1 MGNFFEY
8 YFSEYDFEKKETA
21 VCCPFPHHTESGVE
35 YQETIPSAHINLD
48 KGVFHCKVCEKG
60 LSEVSFISEILG
72 CKYEAASKI
81 ASLYRDV
88 ENLHSWNQLK
98 LNPRTKEICNE
109 LGISDEVIEE
119 LHLKTENREEDIAFP
134 VLMYGKVVDVR
145 NYSPYNRAAKIRSRA
160 GSTTGM
166 VIPFD
171 LWINTNPH
179 TWTIICAGEKD
190 MAVARSN
197 GFNAITLT
205 GGEKALPKLLKPF
218 KNRRVAICYD
228 HDEAGIEGAKSVAAA
243 ILPYA
248 AEVRICTGFHE
259 VCKEH
264 GEDITDFFTKYK
276 KTKRDLQKYIIDSP
290 VFTPEEA
297 AVVSKVTHPFVT
309 LLEASQPK
317 YVGRVVQSNIQ
328 VVATYEKAM
337 PVPTTI
343 HAVKLNTSGDDKYNL
358 MQQGET
364 RDWELCDKTC
374 QDVLKL
380 VDNNFTEQQIRDNT
394 REILGITKVE
404 RDVKIERPTKETVYQ
419 CNVTDLFEVTTKN
432 PQTIEFVAYVIG
444 KRLESGKKYCITYK
458 LTPHPFKGQQLTMI
472 ILDATEA
479 ADSITDFHLTED
491 NKKMLDQV
499 KNMEGSVHDKVET
512 LSEMAKSYIGY
523 DGYNK
528 LIKAI
533 DLSFHAALQF
543 NFNGNTERGTLD
555 TLIVTESRIGKS
567 STAEA
572 LQKLYSLGTFVSLAG
587 GNATIAGIIGGSNKV
602 NGSYQ
607 TRAGLLPMNHRG
619 LVIFEELAKCD
630 KDLVKALT
638 DTRSSGSVKITRVS
652 GDLQLPALVRM
663 ITLSN
668 VKSSSKNIQPIASYP
683 NGITIL
689 VDLIGTPEDIA
700 RYDLMLVMGETGNRI
715 IDPNWRPIT
724 PFEPDVYKTK
734 IRWVWSR
741 NPDQIII
748 TREVVEYIFKK
759 CNELN
764 SKYDSH
770 IKIFGT
776 EAWKKV
782 ARLATA
788 IAGYIVSTDDTYEK
802 IIVTT
807 ECVDEAVD
815 YLISCYD
822 NNTFKL
828 KEYVDNERRYGDI
841 DDDGIKLLQD
851 IYNQSP
857 MTIRQLS
864 VLDKTNRMNLISAT
878 GLDNDMYNKLMNRLV
893 QGAFVKF
900 DGYDIVPTE
909 RFRKGFGLIDKSGN
923 IVRLGEFNA

>member
-1 MGNFFEY
+1 MGSFFEY

-171 LWINTNPH
+171 LWLNTNPH

-205 GGEKALPKLLKPF
+205 GGEKALPKILKPF

-248 AEVRICTGFHE
+248 AEVRICTEFHE

-276 KTKRDLQKYIIDSP
+276 KTKRDLQKYIINSP

-317 YVGRVVQSNIQ
+317 YIGRVVQSNIQ

-343 HAVKLNTSGDDKYNL
+343 HAVKLNTNGDDKYNL

-394 REILGITKVE
+394 REILGITKIE

-689 VDLIGTPEDIA
+689 VDLIGAPEDIA

-724 PFEPDVYKTK
+724 PFEPEVYKTK

-748 TREVVEYIFKK
+748 TRDVVEYIFKK

-788 IAGYIVSTDDTYEK
+788 IAGYVVSTDDTYEK

>member
-1 MGNFFEY
+1 MGSFFEY

-205 GGEKALPKLLKPF
+205 GGEKALPKILKPF

-276 KTKRDLQKYIIDSP
+276 KTKRDLQKYIINSP

-317 YVGRVVQSNIQ
+317 YIGRVVQSNIQ

-343 HAVKLNTSGDDKYNL
+343 HAVKLNTNGDDKYNL

-394 REILGITKVE
+394 REILGITKIE

-499 KNMEGSVHDKVET
+499 KNMEGNVHDKVET

-555 TLIVTESRIGKS
+555 TLIITESRIGTS

-602 NGSYQ
+602 NGSFQ

-689 VDLIGTPEDIA
+689 VDLIGAPEDIA

-724 PFEPDVYKTK
+724 PFEPEVYKTK

-748 TREVVEYIFKK
+748 TRDVVEYIFKK

-788 IAGYIVSTDDTYEK
+788 IAGYVVSTDDTYEK

-864 VLDKTNRMNLISAT
+864 VLDKTNRMNLTSAT

>member
-1 MGNFFEY
+1 MGSFFEY

-21 VCCPFPHHTESGVE
+21 VCCPFPHHTESGAE

-205 GGEKALPKLLKPF
+205 GGEKALPKILKPF

-297 AVVSKVTHPFVT
+297 AVISKVTHPFVT

-317 YVGRVVQSNIQ
+317 YIGRVVQSNIQ

-343 HAVKLNTSGDDKYNL
+343 HATKLNISGDDKYNL

-394 REILGITKVE
+394 REILGITKIE

-602 NGSYQ
+602 NGSFQ

-689 VDLIGTPEDIA
+689 VDLIGAPEDIA

-724 PFEPDVYKTK
+724 PFEPDIYKTK

-748 TREVVEYIFKK
+748 TRDVVEYIFKK

-788 IAGYIVSTDDTYEK
+788 IAGYVVSTDDTYEK

-864 VLDKTNRMNLISAT
+864 VLDKTNRMNLTSAT

>member
-1 MGNFFEY
+1 MGSFFEY

-205 GGEKALPKLLKPF
+205 GGEKALPKILKPF

-259 VCKEH
+259 ICKEH

-343 HAVKLNTSGDDKYNL
+343 HATKLNISGDDKYNL

-380 VDNNFTEQQIRDNT
+380 VDNNFTEQQIRDNI
-394 REILGITKVE
+394 REILGITKIE

-499 KNMEGSVHDKVET
+499 KNMEGNVHDKVET

-602 NGSYQ
+602 NGSFQ

-689 VDLIGTPEDIA
+689 VDLIGAPEDIA

-788 IAGYIVSTDDTYEK
+788 IAGYVVSTDDTYEK

-864 VLDKTNRMNLISAT
+864 VLDKTNRMNLTSAT

-923 IVRLGEFNA
+923 IVRVGEFNA

>member
-1 MGNFFEY
+1 MGSFFEY

-205 GGEKALPKLLKPF
+205 GGEKALPKILKPF

-317 YVGRVVQSNIQ
+317 YIGRVVQSNIQ

-343 HAVKLNTSGDDKYNL
+343 HAVKLNISGDDKYNL

-394 REILGITKVE
+394 REILGITKIE

-491 NKKMLDQV
+491 NKRMLDQV

-602 NGSYQ
+602 NGSFQ

-689 VDLIGTPEDIA
+689 VDLIGAPEDIA

-724 PFEPDVYKTK
+724 PFEPEVYKTK

-748 TREVVEYIFKK
+748 TRDVVEYIFKK

-788 IAGYIVSTDDTYEK
+788 IAGYVVSTDDTYEK

-864 VLDKTNRMNLISAT
+864 VLDKTNRMNLTSAT

>member
-205 GGEKALPKLLKPF
+205 GGEKALPKILKPF

-317 YVGRVVQSNIQ
+317 YIGRVVQSNIQ

-689 VDLIGTPEDIA
+689 VDLIGAPEDIA

-724 PFEPDVYKTK
+724 PFEPEVYKTK

-748 TREVVEYIFKK
+748 TRDVVEYIFKK

-788 IAGYIVSTDDTYEK
+788 IAGYVVSTDDTYEK

-864 VLDKTNRMNLISAT
+864 VLDKTNRMNLTSAT

>member
-1 MGNFFEY
+1 MGSFFEY

-21 VCCPFPHHTESGVE
+21 VCCPFPHHTESGAE

-205 GGEKALPKLLKPF
+205 GGEKALPKILKPF

-248 AEVRICTGFHE
+248 AEVRVCTGFHE

-297 AVVSKVTHPFVT
+297 AVISKVTHPFVT

-317 YVGRVVQSNIQ
+317 YIGRVVQSNIQ

-343 HAVKLNTSGDDKYNL
+343 HAVKLNISGDDKYNL

-394 REILGITKVE
+394 REILGITKIE

-602 NGSYQ
+602 NGSFQ

-689 VDLIGTPEDIA
+689 VDLIGAPEDIA

-724 PFEPDVYKTK
+724 PFEPDIYKTK

-748 TREVVEYIFKK
+748 TRDVVEYIFKK

-788 IAGYIVSTDDTYEK
+788 IAGYVVSTDDTYEK

-864 VLDKTNRMNLISAT
+864 VLDKTNRMNLTSAT

>member
-35 YQETIPSAHINLD
+35 YQETIPSAHINLE

-205 GGEKALPKLLKPF
+205 GGEKALPKILKPF

-276 KTKRDLQKYIIDSP
+276 KTKRDLQKYIINSP

-317 YVGRVVQSNIQ
+317 YIGRVVQSNIQ

-343 HAVKLNTSGDDKYNL
+343 HAVKLNTNGDDKYNL

-499 KNMEGSVHDKVET
+499 KNMEGNVHDKVET

-689 VDLIGTPEDIA
+689 VDLIGAPEDIA

-724 PFEPDVYKTK
+724 PFEPEVYKTK

-748 TREVVEYIFKK
+748 TRDVVEYIFKK

-788 IAGYIVSTDDTYEK
+788 IAGYVVSTDDTYEK

-864 VLDKTNRMNLISAT
+864 VLDKTNRMNLTSAT

>member
-1 MGNFFEY
+1 MGSFFEY

-134 VLMYGKVVDVR
+134 VLMYGKIVDVR

-205 GGEKALPKLLKPF
+205 GGEKALPKILKPF

-317 YVGRVVQSNIQ
+317 YIGRVVQSNIQ

-343 HAVKLNTSGDDKYNL
+343 HAVKLNISGDDKYNL

-394 REILGITKVE
+394 REILGITKIE

-602 NGSYQ
+602 NGSFQ

-689 VDLIGTPEDIA
+689 VDLIGAPEDIA

-724 PFEPDVYKTK
+724 PFEPEVYKTK

-748 TREVVEYIFKK
+748 TRDVVEYIFKK

-788 IAGYIVSTDDTYEK
+788 IAGYVVSTDDTYEK

-864 VLDKTNRMNLISAT
+864 VLDKTNRMNLTSAT

-923 IVRLGEFNA
+923 IARLGEFNA

>member
-1 MGNFFEY
+1 MNNFFEY
-8 YFSEYDFEKKETA
+8 YFSTTDFDKRETA
-21 VCCPFPHHTESGVE
+21 VCCPFPHHTASGKE

-48 KGVFHCKVCEKG
+48 KNVFHCKVCEKG

-81 ASLYRDV
+81 ASLYRSV
-88 ENLHSWNQLK
+88 ENLHSWEQLT
-98 LNPRTKEICNE
+98 LAPRTKEICNS
-109 LGISDEVIEE
+109 LGISDKVIEE
-119 LHLKTENREEDIAFP
+119 LHLKTENGEEDIAFP

-145 NYSPYNRAAKIRSRA
+145 NYSPYNRSAKIRSRA

-171 LWINTNPH
+171 LWINTDPH
-179 TWTIICAGEKD
+179 TWTILCAGEKD

-205 GGEKALPKLLKPF
+205 GGEKALPKTLKQF

-228 HDEAGIEGAKSVAAA
+228 HDDAGISGAKAVASA

-248 AEVRICTGFHE
+248 AEVRVCTGFHE

-276 KTKRDLQKYIIDSP
+276 KTKRDLQQYIIDTP
-290 VFTPEEA
+290 VFTQEEA
-297 AVVSKVTHPFVT
+297 LTINKVTHPFVT

-317 YVGRVVQSNIQ
+317 YIGRVVQSNVQ

-343 HAVKLNTSGDDKYNL
+343 NATKLNSSGDDKYNL
-358 MQQGET
+358 MNQGEIRT
-364 RDWELCDKTC
+364 WELCDRTC

-380 VDNNFTEQQIRDNT
+380 IDNNFTEQQIRDNI
-394 REILGITKVE
+394 REILGITKIE
-404 RDVKIERPTKETVYQ
+404 RDIKIEKPTKETVYQ
-419 CNVTDLFEVTTKN
+419 CNVTDLFEVTAKN

-458 LTPHPFKGQQLTMI
+458 LAPHPFKGQQLIMI

-479 ADSITDFHLTED
+479 ADSITDFHLSED
-491 NKKMLDQV
+491 NKRMLAQV
-499 KNMEGSVHDKVET
+499 QNLEGSVHDKVDI

-533 DLSFHAALQF
+533 DLSFHTALQF
-543 NFNGNTERGTLD
+543 NFNNKIERGTLD

-638 DTRSSGSVKITRVS
+638 DTRSSSSVKITRVS

-668 VKSSSKNIQPIASYP
+668 VKSSSKHIQPIASYP

-700 RYDLMLVMGETGNRI
+700 RYDLMLVMGETGNKL
-715 IDPNWRPIT
+715 IDPNWNPIT
-724 PFEPDVYKTK
+724 PFEPEIYKTK

-741 NPDQIII
+741 SPEQIII
-748 TREVVEYIFKK
+748 TKDVVEYIFNK

-764 SKYDSH
+764 KKYDSH

-782 ARLATA
+782 ARLSVA
-788 IAGYIVSTDDTYEK
+788 IAGYIVSTDDTYEN

-807 ECVDEAVD
+807 DCVDEAVD

-841 DDDGIKLLQD
+841 DEDGIKLLQD

-857 MTIRQLS
+857 ITLQQLS
-864 VLDKTNRMNLISAT
+864 VLDKTNRMNLTSAT

-923 IVRLGEFNA
+923 IVRVGEYNA

>member
-1 MGNFFEY
+1 MGSFFEY

-205 GGEKALPKLLKPF
+205 GGEKALPKILKPF

-337 PVPTTI
+337 PMPTTI
-343 HAVKLNTSGDDKYNL
+343 HATKLNISGDDKYNL

-394 REILGITKVE
+394 REILGITKIE

-689 VDLIGTPEDIA
+689 VDLIGAPEDIA

-864 VLDKTNRMNLISAT
+864 VLDKTNRMNLTSAT

>member
-1 MGNFFEY
+1 MGSFFEY

-171 LWINTNPH
+171 LWTNTNPH

-205 GGEKALPKLLKPF
+205 GGEKALPKILKPF

-317 YVGRVVQSNIQ
+317 YIGRVVQSNIQ

-343 HAVKLNTSGDDKYNL
+343 HAVKLNTNGDDKYNL

-533 DLSFHAALQF
+533 DLSFHTALQF

-602 NGSYQ
+602 NGSFQ

-689 VDLIGTPEDIA
+689 VDLIGAPEDIA

-724 PFEPDVYKTK
+724 PFEPEVYKTK

-748 TREVVEYIFKK
+748 TRDVVEYIFKK

-788 IAGYIVSTDDTYEK
+788 IAGYVVSTDDTYEK

-864 VLDKTNRMNLISAT
+864 VLDKTNRMNLTSAT

>member
-205 GGEKALPKLLKPF
+205 GGEKALPKILKPF

-248 AEVRICTGFHE
+248 AEVRVCTGFHE

-317 YVGRVVQSNIQ
+317 YIGRVVQSNIQ

-343 HAVKLNTSGDDKYNL
+343 HAIKLNISGDDKYNL

-394 REILGITKVE
+394 REILGITKIE

-602 NGSYQ
+602 NGNYQ

-689 VDLIGTPEDIA
+689 VDLIGAPEDIA

-724 PFEPDVYKTK
+724 PFEPEVYKTK

-748 TREVVEYIFKK
+748 TRDVVEYIFKK

-788 IAGYIVSTDDTYEK
+788 IAGYVVSTDDTYEK

-864 VLDKTNRMNLISAT
+864 VLDKTNRMNLTSAT

>member
-1 MGNFFEY
+1 MGSFFEY

-205 GGEKALPKLLKPF
+205 GGEKALPKILKPF

-317 YVGRVVQSNIQ
+317 YIGRVVQSNIQ

-343 HAVKLNTSGDDKYNL
+343 HAVKLNISGDDKYNL

-394 REILGITKVE
+394 REILGITKIE

-499 KNMEGSVHDKVET
+499 KNMKGSVHDKVET

-689 VDLIGTPEDIA
+689 VDLIGAPEDIA

-748 TREVVEYIFKK
+748 TRDVVEYIFKK

-788 IAGYIVSTDDTYEK
+788 IAGYVVSTDDTYEK

-864 VLDKTNRMNLISAT
+864 VLDKTNRMNLTSAT

>member
-35 YQETIPSAHINLD
+35 YQETIPSAHINLE

-81 ASLYRDV
+81 ASLYRGV

-205 GGEKALPKLLKPF
+205 GGEKALPKILKPF

-248 AEVRICTGFHE
+248 AEVRVCTGFHE

-317 YVGRVVQSNIQ
+317 YIGRVVQSNIQ

-343 HAVKLNTSGDDKYNL
+343 HAVKLNISGDDKYNL

-602 NGSYQ
+602 NGSFQ

-864 VLDKTNRMNLISAT
+864 VLDKTNRMNLTSAT

-923 IVRLGEFNA
+923 IVRVGEFNA

>member
-98 LNPRTKEICNE
+98 LNPKTKEICNE

-205 GGEKALPKLLKPF
+205 GGEKALPKILKPF

-248 AEVRICTGFHE
+248 AEVRVCTGFHE

-343 HAVKLNTSGDDKYNL
+343 HATKLNISGDDKYNL

>member
-1 MGNFFEY
+1 MGSFFEY

-109 LGISDEVIEE
+109 LGISDEVIDE

-205 GGEKALPKLLKPF
+205 GGEKALPKILKPF

-248 AEVRICTGFHE
+248 AEVRVCTGFHE

-317 YVGRVVQSNIQ
+317 YIGRVVQSNIQ

-394 REILGITKVE
+394 REILGITKIE

-602 NGSYQ
+602 NGSFQ

-689 VDLIGTPEDIA
+689 VDLIGAPEDIA

-748 TREVVEYIFKK
+748 TRDVVEYIFKK

-788 IAGYIVSTDDTYEK
+788 IAGYVVSTDDTYEK

>member
-205 GGEKALPKLLKPF
+205 GGEKALPKILKPF

-297 AVVSKVTHPFVT
+297 AVISKVTHPFVT

-317 YVGRVVQSNIQ
+317 YIGRVVQSNIQ

-394 REILGITKVE
+394 REILGITKIE

-432 PQTIEFVAYVIG
+432 PQTIEFVAYIIG

-602 NGSYQ
+602 NGSFQ

-689 VDLIGTPEDIA
+689 VDLIGAPEDIA

-724 PFEPDVYKTK
+724 PFEPEVYKTK

-748 TREVVEYIFKK
+748 TRDVVEYIFKK

-788 IAGYIVSTDDTYEK
+788 IAGYVVSTDDTYEK

-807 ECVDEAVD
+807 KCVDEAVD

-923 IVRLGEFNA
+923 IVRLGEYNA

>member
-205 GGEKALPKLLKPF
+205 GGEKALPKILKPF

-343 HAVKLNTSGDDKYNL
+343 HATKLNISGDDKYNL

-748 TREVVEYIFKK
+748 TRDVVEYIFKK

>member
-1 MGNFFEY
+1 MGSFFEY

-205 GGEKALPKLLKPF
+205 GGEKALPKILKPF

-276 KTKRDLQKYIIDSP
+276 KTKRDLQKYIINSP

-317 YVGRVVQSNIQ
+317 YIGRVVQSNIQ

-343 HAVKLNTSGDDKYNL
+343 HAVKLNTNGDDKYNL

-394 REILGITKVE
+394 REILGITKIE

-499 KNMEGSVHDKVET
+499 KNMEGNVHDKVET

-602 NGSYQ
+602 NGSFQ

-689 VDLIGTPEDIA
+689 VDLIGAPEDIA

-724 PFEPDVYKTK
+724 PFEPEVYKTK

-748 TREVVEYIFKK
+748 TRDVVEYIFKK

-788 IAGYIVSTDDTYEK
+788 IAGYVVSTDDTYEK

-864 VLDKTNRMNLISAT
+864 VLDKTNRMNLTSAT

>member
-205 GGEKALPKLLKPF
+205 GGEKALPKILKPF

-297 AVVSKVTHPFVT
+297 AIVSKVTHPFVT

-343 HAVKLNTSGDDKYNL
+343 HATKLNISGDDKYNL

>member
-1 MGNFFEY
+1 MGSFFEY

-88 ENLHSWNQLK
+88 ENLYSWNQLK

-205 GGEKALPKLLKPF
+205 GGEKALPKILKPF

-317 YVGRVVQSNIQ
+317 YIGRVVQSNIQ

-343 HAVKLNTSGDDKYNL
+343 HAVKLNTNGDDKYNL

-394 REILGITKVE
+394 REILGITKIE

-689 VDLIGTPEDIA
+689 VDLIGAPEDIA

-748 TREVVEYIFKK
+748 TRDVVEYIFKK

-788 IAGYIVSTDDTYEK
+788 IAGYVVSTDDTYEK

>member
-1 MGNFFEY
+1 MGSFFEY

-205 GGEKALPKLLKPF
+205 GGEKALPKILKPF

-317 YVGRVVQSNIQ
+317 YIGRVVQSNIQ

-343 HAVKLNTSGDDKYNL
+343 HAVKLNISGDDKYNL

-394 REILGITKVE
+394 REILGITKIE

-602 NGSYQ
+602 NGSFQ

-668 VKSSSKNIQPIASYP
+668 VKSSSKSIQPIASYP

-689 VDLIGTPEDIA
+689 VDLIGAPEDIA

-724 PFEPDVYKTK
+724 PFEPEVYKTK

-748 TREVVEYIFKK
+748 TRDVVEYIFKK

-788 IAGYIVSTDDTYEK
+788 IAGYVVSTDDTYEK

-864 VLDKTNRMNLISAT
+864 VLDKTNRMNLTSAT

>member
-1 MGNFFEY
+1 MGSFFEY

-205 GGEKALPKLLKPF
+205 GGEKALPKILKPF

-248 AEVRICTGFHE
+248 AEVRVCTGFHE

-297 AVVSKVTHPFVT
+297 AVISKVTHPFVT

-317 YVGRVVQSNIQ
+317 YIGRVVQSNIQ

-394 REILGITKVE
+394 REILGITKIE

-602 NGSYQ
+602 NGSFQ

-689 VDLIGTPEDIA
+689 VDLIGAPEDIA

-724 PFEPDVYKTK
+724 PFEPDIYKTK

-748 TREVVEYIFKK
+748 TRDVVEYIFKK

-788 IAGYIVSTDDTYEK
+788 IAGYVVSTDDTYEK

-864 VLDKTNRMNLISAT
+864 VLDKTNRMNLTSAT

>member
-1 MGNFFEY
+1 MGSFFEY

-205 GGEKALPKLLKPF
+205 GGEKALPKILKPF

-317 YVGRVVQSNIQ
+317 YIGRVVQSNIQ

-343 HAVKLNTSGDDKYNL
+343 HATKLNTSGDDKYNL

-394 REILGITKVE
+394 REILGITKIE

-602 NGSYQ
+602 NGSFQ

-668 VKSSSKNIQPIASYP
+668 VKSSSKSIQPIASYP

-689 VDLIGTPEDIA
+689 VDLIGAPEDIA

-724 PFEPDVYKTK
+724 PFEPEVYKTK

-748 TREVVEYIFKK
+748 TRDVVEYIFKK

-788 IAGYIVSTDDTYEK
+788 IAGYVVSTDDTYEK

-864 VLDKTNRMNLISAT
+864 VLDKTNRMNLTSAT

>member
-88 ENLHSWNQLK
+88 ENLYSWNQLK

-205 GGEKALPKLLKPF
+205 GGEKALPKILKPF

-259 VCKEH
+259 ICKEH

-317 YVGRVVQSNIQ
+317 YIGRVVQSNIQ

-343 HAVKLNTSGDDKYNL
+343 HAVKLNTNGDDKYNL

-689 VDLIGTPEDIA
+689 VDLIGAPEDIA

-748 TREVVEYIFKK
+748 TRDVVEYIFKK

-788 IAGYIVSTDDTYEK
+788 IAGYVVSTDDTYEK

-864 VLDKTNRMNLISAT
+864 VLDKTNRMNLTSAT

-900 DGYDIVPTE
+900 DGYDIATTE
-909 RFRKGFGLIDKSGN
+909 RFRQGFGLIDQSGN

>member
-109 LGISDEVIEE
+109 LGINDEVIEE

-205 GGEKALPKLLKPF
+205 GGEKALPKILKPF

-297 AVVSKVTHPFVT
+297 AVVNKVTHPFVT

-317 YVGRVVQSNIQ
+317 YIGRVVQSNIQ

-343 HAVKLNTSGDDKYNL
+343 HAVKLNTNGDDKYNL

-394 REILGITKVE
+394 REILGITKIE

-689 VDLIGTPEDIA
+689 VDLIGAPEDIA

-748 TREVVEYIFKK
+748 TRDVVEYIFKK

-788 IAGYIVSTDDTYEK
+788 IAGYVVSTDDTYEK

-864 VLDKTNRMNLISAT
+864 VLDKTNRMNLTSAT

>member
-205 GGEKALPKLLKPF
+205 GGEKALPKILKPF

-317 YVGRVVQSNIQ
+317 YIGRVVQSNIQ

-394 REILGITKVE
+394 REILGITKIE

-499 KNMEGSVHDKVET
+499 KNMEGNVHDKVET

-689 VDLIGTPEDIA
+689 VDLIGAPEDIA

-748 TREVVEYIFKK
+748 TRDVVEYIFKK

-788 IAGYIVSTDDTYEK
+788 IAGYVVSTDDTYEK

-864 VLDKTNRMNLISAT
+864 VLDKTNRMNLTSAT

>member
-205 GGEKALPKLLKPF
+205 GGEKALPKILKPF

-297 AVVSKVTHPFVT
+297 AVISKVTHPFVT

-317 YVGRVVQSNIQ
+317 YIGRVVQSNIQ

-602 NGSYQ
+602 NGSFQ

-689 VDLIGTPEDIA
+689 VDLIGAPEDIA

-724 PFEPDVYKTK
+724 SFEPEVYKTK

-748 TREVVEYIFKK
+748 TRDVVEYIFKK

-864 VLDKTNRMNLISAT
+864 VLDKTNRMNLTSAT

>member
-1 MGNFFEY
+1 MGSFFEY

-205 GGEKALPKLLKPF
+205 GGEKALPKILKPF
-218 KNRRVAICYD
+218 KNRRIAICYD

-248 AEVRICTGFHE
+248 AEVRVCTGFHE

-317 YVGRVVQSNIQ
+317 YIGRVVQSNIQ

-343 HAVKLNTSGDDKYNL
+343 HAVKLNISGDDKYNL

-394 REILGITKVE
+394 REILGITKIE

-602 NGSYQ
+602 NGSFQ

-689 VDLIGTPEDIA
+689 VDLIGAPEDIA

-724 PFEPDVYKTK
+724 PFEPEVYRTK

-748 TREVVEYIFKK
+748 TRDVVEYIFKK

-788 IAGYIVSTDDTYEK
+788 IAGYVVSTDDTYEK

-864 VLDKTNRMNLISAT
+864 VLDKTNRMNLTSAT

>member
-1 MGNFFEY
+1 MGSFFEY

-205 GGEKALPKLLKPF
+205 GGEKALPKILKPF

-248 AEVRICTGFHE
+248 AEVRVCTGFHE

-343 HAVKLNTSGDDKYNL
+343 HATKLNISGDDKYNL

-394 REILGITKVE
+394 REILGITKIE

-748 TREVVEYIFKK
+748 TRDVVEYIFKK

-764 SKYDSH
+764 NKYDSH

-788 IAGYIVSTDDTYEK
+788 IAGYVVSTDDTYEK

>member
-109 LGISDEVIEE
+109 LGISNEVIEE

-205 GGEKALPKLLKPF
+205 GGEKALPKILKPF

-276 KTKRDLQKYIIDSP
+276 KTKRDLQKYIINSP

-317 YVGRVVQSNIQ
+317 YIGRVVQSNIQ

-343 HAVKLNTSGDDKYNL
+343 HAVKLNTNGDDKYNL

-394 REILGITKVE
+394 REILGITKIE

-499 KNMEGSVHDKVET
+499 KNMEGNVHDKVET

-689 VDLIGTPEDIA
+689 VDLIGAPEDIA

-748 TREVVEYIFKK
+748 TRDVVEYIFKK

-788 IAGYIVSTDDTYEK
+788 IAGYVVSTDDTYEK

-864 VLDKTNRMNLISAT
+864 VLDKTNRMNLTSAT

>member
-1 MGNFFEY
+1 MGSFFEY

-205 GGEKALPKLLKPF
+205 GGEKALPKILKPF

-248 AEVRICTGFHE
+248 AEVRVCTGFHE

-317 YVGRVVQSNIQ
+317 YIGRVVQSNIQ

-343 HAVKLNTSGDDKYNL
+343 HAVKLNTNGDDKYNL

-394 REILGITKVE
+394 REILGITKIE

-602 NGSYQ
+602 NGSFQ

-689 VDLIGTPEDIA
+689 VDLIGAPEDIA

-724 PFEPDVYKTK
+724 PFEPEVYKTK

-748 TREVVEYIFKK
+748 TRDVVEYIFKK

-788 IAGYIVSTDDTYEK
+788 IAGYVVSTDDTYEK

-864 VLDKTNRMNLISAT
+864 VLDKTNRMNLTSAT

>member
-1 MGNFFEY
+1 MGSFFEY

-88 ENLHSWNQLK
+88 ENLYSWNQLK

-205 GGEKALPKLLKPF
+205 GGEKALPKILKPF

-259 VCKEH
+259 ICKEH

-317 YVGRVVQSNIQ
+317 YIGRVVQSNIQ

-343 HAVKLNTSGDDKYNL
+343 HAVKLNTNGDDKYNL

-689 VDLIGTPEDIA
+689 VDLIGAPEDIA

-748 TREVVEYIFKK
+748 TRDVVEYIFKK

-788 IAGYIVSTDDTYEK
+788 IAGYVVSTDDTYEK

>member
-1 MGNFFEY
+1 MGSFFEY

-205 GGEKALPKLLKPF
+205 GGEKALPKILKPF

-317 YVGRVVQSNIQ
+317 YIGRVVQSNIQ

-343 HAVKLNTSGDDKYNL
+343 HAVKLNISGDDKYNL

-394 REILGITKVE
+394 REILGITKIE

-602 NGSYQ
+602 NGSFQ

-689 VDLIGTPEDIA
+689 VDLIGAPEDIA

-724 PFEPDVYKTK
+724 PFEPEIYRTK

-748 TREVVEYIFKK
+748 TRDVVEYIFKK

-788 IAGYIVSTDDTYEK
+788 IAGYVVSTDDTYEK

-864 VLDKTNRMNLISAT
+864 VLDKTNRMNLTSAT

>member
-1 MGNFFEY
+1 MGSFFEY

-81 ASLYRDV
+81 ASLYKDV

-205 GGEKALPKLLKPF
+205 GGEKALPKILKPF

-248 AEVRICTGFHE
+248 AEVRICTEFHE

-317 YVGRVVQSNIQ
+317 YIGRVVQSNIQ

-394 REILGITKVE
+394 REILGITKIE

-602 NGSYQ
+602 NGSFQ

-689 VDLIGTPEDIA
+689 VDLIGAPEDIA

-724 PFEPDVYKTK
+724 PFEPEVYKTK

-748 TREVVEYIFKK
+748 TRDVVEYIFKK

>member
-1 MGNFFEY
+1 MGSFFEY

-81 ASLYRDV
+81 ASLYKDV

-205 GGEKALPKLLKPF
+205 GGEKALPKILKPF

-248 AEVRICTGFHE
+248 AEVRVCTGFHE

-491 NKKMLDQV
+491 NKKILDQV

-587 GNATIAGIIGGSNKV
+587 SNATIAGIIGGSNKV
-602 NGSYQ
+602 NGSFQ

-724 PFEPDVYKTK
+724 PFEPEVYKTK

-748 TREVVEYIFKK
+748 TRDVVEYIFKK

>member
-1 MGNFFEY
+1 MGSFFEY

-205 GGEKALPKLLKPF
+205 GGEKALPKILKPF

-276 KTKRDLQKYIIDSP
+276 KTKRDLQKYIINSP

-317 YVGRVVQSNIQ
+317 YIGRVVQSNIQ

-343 HAVKLNTSGDDKYNL
+343 HAVKLNTNGDDKYNL

-394 REILGITKVE
+394 REILGITKIE

-499 KNMEGSVHDKVET
+499 KNMEGNVHDKVET

-587 GNATIAGIIGGSNKV
+587 GNATVAGIIGGSNKV
-602 NGSYQ
+602 NGSFQ

-689 VDLIGTPEDIA
+689 VDLIGAPEDIA

-788 IAGYIVSTDDTYEK
+788 IAGYVVSTDDTYEK

-864 VLDKTNRMNLISAT
+864 VLDKTNRMNLTSAT

>member
-1 MGNFFEY
+1 MGSFFEY

-205 GGEKALPKLLKPF
+205 GGEKALPKILKPF

-317 YVGRVVQSNIQ
+317 YIGRVVQSNIQ

-394 REILGITKVE
+394 REILGITKIE

-491 NKKMLDQV
+491 NKRMLDQV

-602 NGSYQ
+602 NGSFQ

-689 VDLIGTPEDIA
+689 VDLIGAPEDIA

-724 PFEPDVYKTK
+724 PFEPEVYKTK

-748 TREVVEYIFKK
+748 TRDVVEYIFKK

-788 IAGYIVSTDDTYEK
+788 IAGYVVSTDDTYEK

-864 VLDKTNRMNLISAT
+864 VLDKTNRMNLTSAT

>member
-205 GGEKALPKLLKPF
+205 GGEKALPKILKPF

-317 YVGRVVQSNIQ
+317 YIGRVVQSNIQ

-343 HAVKLNTSGDDKYNL
+343 HAVKLNTNGDDKYNL

-394 REILGITKVE
+394 REILGITKIE

-499 KNMEGSVHDKVET
+499 KNTEGNVHDKVET

-602 NGSYQ
+602 NGSFQ

-689 VDLIGTPEDIA
+689 VDLIGAPEDIA

-748 TREVVEYIFKK
+748 TRDVVEYIFKK

-788 IAGYIVSTDDTYEK
+788 IAGYVVSTDDTYEK

-864 VLDKTNRMNLISAT
+864 VLDKTNRMNLTSAT